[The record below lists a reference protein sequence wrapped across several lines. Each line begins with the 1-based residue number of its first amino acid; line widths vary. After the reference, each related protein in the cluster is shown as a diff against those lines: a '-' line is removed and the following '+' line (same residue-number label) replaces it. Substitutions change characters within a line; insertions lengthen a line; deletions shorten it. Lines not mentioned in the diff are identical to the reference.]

1 MRNSLEFL
9 AWKEYDAVIGVL
21 KHSERAESAEVA
33 GERLAEFAAS
43 GWSQPGAT
51 IAPRWRRPWPP
62 DPDEGQRSPPREPQ
76 TKTEHQTRDPS
87 RRTAPNQ
94 ERAHARTQ
102 SGAAAEKK
110 AAAHHTHTAQAKH
123 RPAHG
128 AAQRSLRR
136 RGVPFCVGNAGR
148 TAPNGQASSDPSNS
162 GRSTTRAGRPARPFA
177 RAQSRPFKKSSA
189 GAGGGECWRAE
200 KTCYPRPRFLR
211 EPAWLPSRGPCKRDR
226 AC

>member
-110 AAAHHTHTAQAKH
+110 AAAHHTHT
-123 RPAHG
+123 
-128 AAQRSLRR
+128 RR
-136 RGVPFCVGNAGR
+136 RHTRGQHTEPRSGIMRRGSLLYEICLCGQICFYSEQARSDQLNNGR
-148 TAPNGQASSDPSNS
+148 
-162 GRSTTRAGRPARPFA
+162 
-177 RAQSRPFKKSSA
+177 
-189 GAGGGECWRAE
+189 
-200 KTCYPRPRFLR
+200 
-211 EPAWLPSRGPCKRDR
+211 
-226 AC
+226 